1 MLLRS
6 SKRTRPE
13 NLTLDY
19 EAQKKKRSRS
29 INARKKQQEE
39 EREQELQ
46 CSLEAT
52 NTTTISPPSSPK
64 NIRSLK
70 KPLAGD
76 NINNINNNNNTTK
89 ANQDNEAEEL
99 EAKHS
104 SDSTSETSDDS
115 NNSLVVPPGMISAE
129 DIGNLFECPICFED
143 MLPPIYQC
151 SRGHLICSSC
161 RTKVCRCPSCRESL
175 VDKVC
180 NLALAQLAER
190 IVNSKCKYWKEV
202 QVALTRCHT
211 YRRPSMK
218 NAANSGLCVVQCLRA
233 SAAGKARQG
242 TT

>member
-1 MLLRS
+1 
-6 SKRTRPE
+6 
-13 NLTLDY
+13 LTLDY
-19 EAQKKKRSRS
+19 EAQRKKRSRS
-29 INARKKQQEE
+29 TNGRKKQQQQQEE

-70 KPLAGD
+70 KPLVDDKDAND
-76 NINNINNNNNTTK
+76 NISNINNNNNTTK

-99 EAKHS
+99 EARHG
-104 SDSTSETSDDS
+104 SDSTSETSDND

-161 RTKVCRCPSCRESL
+161 RTKVCRCPSCRETL

-190 IVNSKCKYWKEV
+190 IVNSRCKYWKE
-202 QVALTRCHT
+202 
-211 YRRPSMK
+211 
-218 NAANSGLCVVQCLRA
+218 
-233 SAAGKARQG
+233 GKEIQFP
-242 TT
+242 TIYLH